1 LLAQRAIAVTCLIL
15 AGCSTSDTFIKL
27 DDSGKPTSQ
36 TDAEALQRALS
47 DCQAFAGLVKAE
59 RGFLF
64 GGSYAKAALN
74 NCMRGKGYV
83 RS

>member
-1 LLAQRAIAVTCLIL
+1 MRKEVIMVTCVIL
-15 AGCSTSDTFIKL
+15 AGCSTSGNFIKL

-36 TDAEALQRALS
+36 TDAEAFQRDLS

-64 GGSYAKAALN
+64 GGSYAKTALN
-74 NCMRGKGYV
+74 NCMRSRGYI